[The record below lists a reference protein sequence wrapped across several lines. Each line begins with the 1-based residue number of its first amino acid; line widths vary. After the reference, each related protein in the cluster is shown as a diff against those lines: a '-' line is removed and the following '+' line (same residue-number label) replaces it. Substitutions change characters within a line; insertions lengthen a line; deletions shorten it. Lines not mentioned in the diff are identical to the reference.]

1 MFDNN
6 HLKGKKVILHDMCL
20 RDGMHAKREQI
31 SVDEMVTEFLT
42 VNPHFVRASQGGAGS
57 MGSAGGSTPKPQ
69 SVEWMVENWNSGGK
83 EAYTA
88 MKRKG

>member
-1 MFDNN
+1 MDSNGTPRYN
-6 HLKGKKVILHDMCL
+6 DKGDLL
-20 RDGMHAKREQI
+20 

-42 VNPHFVRASQGGAGS
+42 ANPHFVRASQGGAGS

-83 EAYTA
+83 EAYAAT
-88 MKRKG
+88 KRKT